1 VAGAAFG
8 SNYAQRYKLSY
19 KDRTL
24 LIGCGVA
31 GIAAAFNAQLQVFYL
46 LSIFCCRCQYSGIT
60 PIMIAAATGALV
72 SEIVLDETVL
82 LNFKQQQVF
91 DYHKILL
98 YPSRNFDWFYVGIL
112 YPLLSKNRTLFW

>member
-1 VAGAAFG
+1 VAGAAG

-31 GIAAAFNAQLQVFYL
+31 AGIAAAFNALLQVFYL
-46 LSIFCCRCQYSGIT
+46 LSNFTCRCQYSGIY
-60 PIMIAAATGALV
+60 PNHDCSSNGCFV

-82 LNFKQQQVF
+82 LNFKQQKF
-91 DYHKILL
+91 SITIKFLL
-98 YPSRNFDWFYVGIL
+98 YPSRIL
-112 YPLLSKNRTLFW
+112 TGFMSVYYTLFSKNRTLFW

>member
-1 VAGAAFG
+1 LWLVPLLDQIT
-8 SNYAQRYKLSY
+8 QRYKLSY

-46 LSIFCCRCQYSGIT
+46 LSIFCRRCQYSGIT

-91 DYHKILL
+91 DYHKI
-98 YPSRNFDWFYVGIL
+98 PFISF
-112 YPLLSKNRTLFW
+112 